1 MPKGSKSGGS
11 GKRGDSALYKGMG
24 IKLSDIVVGGESSS
38 RASFAALD
46 SGGAP
51 PRPRLQLGRAG
62 LRGRALGRSSCSLAP
77 PPPRLRGESAPGAG
91 GGSRS
96 RENGESDISSVE
108 LTPPAVSDTL
118 GTGTFSRVRIARHK
132 ASGKYTALKI
142 LKKVRRPLVL
152 ALVFAPL
159 AGALSQPLR
168 A

>member
-1 MPKGSKSGGS
+1 ML
-11 GKRGDSALYKGMG
+11 R
-24 IKLSDIVVGGESSS
+24 
-38 RASFAALD
+38 RA
-46 SGGAP
+46 
-51 PRPRLQLGRAG
+51 R
-62 LRGRALGRSSCSLAP
+62 
-77 PPPRLRGESAPGAG
+77 G

-96 RENGESDISSVE
+96 RETESYVAANSSRC
-108 LTPPAVSDTL
+108 VSDTL